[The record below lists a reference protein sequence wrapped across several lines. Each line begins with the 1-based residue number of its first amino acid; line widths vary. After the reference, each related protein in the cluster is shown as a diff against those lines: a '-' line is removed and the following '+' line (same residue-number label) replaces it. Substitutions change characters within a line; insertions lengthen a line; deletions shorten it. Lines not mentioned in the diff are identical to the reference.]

1 MTCTL
6 RRLLAALALA
16 AACAS
21 GTGMLQAQD
30 AAELPPDSLHL
41 IAPDRVAVG
50 QSFSVSITANVGTP
64 AYGFGFQLT
73 YDPSHLRVEAR
84 ADADGQLMPVQ
95 AGDLFRTAQ
104 RIRSSQTAEAGTALL
119 DVVYTL
125 LPPAQAIQGIGTLG
139 TVTFTVLQEGPAE
152 IRLLNP
158 RLIALEGAA
167 ARDISLALGEPA
179 LMLNVGGA
187 GGVIT
192 AGRLPERSAPG
203 ISTETLIVV
212 LLAIIALLLA
222 VIAGLLTF
230 RRPVAQPVP
239 VRRLT
244 RQ

>member
-1 MTCTL
+1 MNRTQR
-6 RRLLAALALA
+6 RRLVVFTLV
-16 AACAS
+16 AACVSWA
-21 GTGMLQAQD
+21 GMVRAQD
-30 AAELPPDSLHL
+30 AVELPPDSLHL

-50 QSFSVSITANVGTP
+50 QSFSVSITANISTA

-84 ADADGQLMPVQ
+84 ADADGQPVLVQ
-95 AGDLFRTAQ
+95 VGDLFHTAQ
-104 RIRSSQTAEAGTALL
+104 RIRNSQTAESGAARL

-125 LPPAQAIQGIGTLG
+125 LPPAEAIQGVGTLG
-139 TVTFTVLQEGPAE
+139 TVAFTVLQEGPAE

-158 RLIALEGAA
+158 RLIALEGTA

-187 GGVIT
+187 EGVIT
-192 AGRLPERSAPG
+192 TGRLPERSTSG
-203 ISTETLIVV
+203 ISTEVLIVV

>member
-1 MTCTL
+1 MICTL
-6 RRLLAALALA
+6 RRLLVILALA
-16 AACAS
+16 AACMS
-21 GTGMLQAQD
+21 GTGMIRAQD

-41 IAPDRVAVG
+41 IAPNYVAVG
-50 QSFSVSITANVGTP
+50 QSFSVAITANVSTP

-84 ADADGQLMPVQ
+84 ADADGQPMPVQ
-95 AGDLFRTAQ
+95 VGDLFRTAQ
-104 RIRSSQTAEAGTALL
+104 RIRSSQTAEAGAARL

-125 LPPAQAIQGIGTLG
+125 LPPAEAIQGIGMLG

-158 RLIALEGAA
+158 RLIALEGTA
-167 ARDISLALGEPA
+167 ARDIALALGEPA
-179 LMLNVGGA
+179 LMLNIGGA

-192 AGRLPERSAPG
+192 AGRLPERSASD
-203 ISTETLIVV
+203 ISTEALIVM

-230 RRPVAQPVP
+230 RRPAAQPLP